1 MTISLGSVV
10 SAILFFLYYYL
21 AKNVIQIRRNNKITI
36 GFAKNKELEQAIAA
50 HSNFNQYVPLGLI
63 MMACMELNKIHFS
76 IIFLVG
82 ISFTFGR
89 IIHAKSFLKKTMDLK
104 QRVQGMKF
112 TFWTMIAMAILNI
125 VSFLIRI

>member
-1 MTISLGSVV
+1 MIPVTALF

-21 AKNVIQIRRNNKITI
+21 AKNVIQIRRNNKIAI

-104 QRVQGMKF
+104 QRVQGMKL
-112 TFWTMIAMAILNI
+112 TFWTMVVMAVLNI

>member
-1 MTISLGSVV
+1 MIPVTALF

-21 AKNVIQIRRNNKITI
+21 AKNVIQIRRNNKIAI

-63 MMACMELNKIHFS
+63 MMACMELNRIHFS

-112 TFWTMIAMAILNI
+112 TFWTMIVMAILNI

>member
-1 MTISLGSVV
+1 MIPVTALF

-21 AKNVIQIRRNNKITI
+21 AKNVIQIRRNNKIAI

-112 TFWTMIAMAILNI
+112 TFWTMIVMAILNI

>member
-1 MTISLGSVV
+1 MIPVTALF

-21 AKNVIQIRRNNKITI
+21 AKNVIQIRRNNKIAI

-82 ISFTFGR
+82 ISFTFGYPC
-89 IIHAKSFLKKTMDLK
+89 
-104 QRVQGMKF
+104 
-112 TFWTMIAMAILNI
+112 
-125 VSFLIRI
+125 

>member
-1 MTISLGSVV
+1 MIPVTALF

-21 AKNVIQIRRNNKITI
+21 AKNVIQIRRNNKIAI

-89 IIHAKSFLKKTMDLK
+89 IIHAKSFLKKTMNLK

-112 TFWTMIAMAILNI
+112 TFWTMIVMAVLNI

>member
-1 MTISLGSVV
+1 MIPVTALF

-21 AKNVIQIRRNNKITI
+21 AKNVIQIRRNNKIAI

-112 TFWTMIAMAILNI
+112 TFWTMVVMAVLNV

>member
-1 MTISLGSVV
+1 MIPVTALF

-21 AKNVIQIRRNNKITI
+21 AKNVIQIRRNNKIVI

-112 TFWTMIAMAILNI
+112 TFWTMVVMAVLNI

>member
-1 MTISLGSVV
+1 
-10 SAILFFLYYYL
+10 
-21 AKNVIQIRRNNKITI
+21 
-36 GFAKNKELEQAIAA
+36 
-50 HSNFNQYVPLGLI
+50 

-112 TFWTMIAMAILNI
+112 TFWTMVVMAVLNI

>member
-1 MTISLGSVV
+1 MIPVTALF

-21 AKNVIQIRRNNKITI
+21 AKNVIQIRRNNKIAI
-36 GFAKNKELEQAIAA
+36 GFAKNNELEQAIAA

-112 TFWTMIAMAILNI
+112 TFWTMVIMAVLNI
-125 VSFLIRI
+125 ISFLIRI

>member
-1 MTISLGSVV
+1 MIPVTALF

-21 AKNVIQIRRNNKITI
+21 AKNVIQIRRNKKIAI

-112 TFWTMIAMAILNI
+112 TFWTMIVMAVLNI

>member
-1 MTISLGSVV
+1 MIPVTALF

-21 AKNVIQIRRNNKITI
+21 AKNVIQIRRNNKIAI

-112 TFWTMIAMAILNI
+112 TFLTMVVMAVLNI

>member
-1 MTISLGSVV
+1 MIPVTALF

-89 IIHAKSFLKKTMDLK
+89 IIHAKSFLKKTMNLK

-112 TFWTMIAMAILNI
+112 TFWTMVVMAVLNI

>member
-1 MTISLGSVV
+1 MIPVTALF

-21 AKNVIQIRRNNKITI
+21 AKNVIQIRRNNKIPI

-112 TFWTMIAMAILNI
+112 TFWTMIVMAVLNI

>member
-1 MTISLGSVV
+1 MIPVTALF

-21 AKNVIQIRRNNKITI
+21 AKNVIKIRRDNKIAI

-112 TFWTMIAMAILNI
+112 TFWTMIVMAILNI

>member
-1 MTISLGSVV
+1 MIPVTALF

-21 AKNVIQIRRNNKITI
+21 AKNVIQIRRNNKIAI

-112 TFWTMIAMAILNI
+112 TFWTMIVMAILNI
-125 VSFLIRI
+125 VSFLIKI

>member
-1 MTISLGSVV
+1 MIPVTALF

-21 AKNVIQIRRNNKITI
+21 AKNVIQIRRNNKIAI

-112 TFWTMIAMAILNI
+112 TFWTMVVMAVLNI

>member
-1 MTISLGSVV
+1 MIPVTALF

-21 AKNVIQIRRNNKITI
+21 AKNVIKIRRNNKIAI

-112 TFWTMIAMAILNI
+112 TFWTMVVMALLNI

>member
-1 MTISLGSVV
+1 MIPVTALF

-21 AKNVIQIRRNNKITI
+21 AKNVIQIRRNNKIAI
-36 GFAKNKELEQAIAA
+36 GFAKNKELEQAVAA

-112 TFWTMIAMAILNI
+112 TFWTMIVMAILNI

>member
-1 MTISLGSVV
+1 MIPVTALFSS
-10 SAILFFLYYYL
+10 ILFFLFYYL
-21 AKNVIQIRRNNKITI
+21 AKNVIQIRRKNKITI
-36 GFAKNKELEQAIAA
+36 GFGKNKELEQAIVA
-50 HSNFNQYVPLGLI
+50 HSNFSQYVPLGLI

-76 IIFLVG
+76 IIFIAG
-82 ISFTFGR
+82 ICFTYGR

-112 TFWTMIAMAILNI
+112 TFWTMIAMAVLNI

>member
-1 MTISLGSVV
+1 MIPVTALF

-21 AKNVIQIRRNNKITI
+21 AKNVIKIRRNNKIVI
-36 GFAKNKELEQAIAA
+36 GFAKNKELEQAVAA

-112 TFWTMIAMAILNI
+112 TFWTMIVMAVLNI

>member
-1 MTISLGSVV
+1 MIPVTALF

-21 AKNVIQIRRNNKITI
+21 AKNVIQIRRNNKIAI

-82 ISFTFGR
+82 ISFTLGR

-112 TFWTMIAMAILNI
+112 TFWTMVVMAVLNI

>member
-1 MTISLGSVV
+1 MIPVTALF

-21 AKNVIQIRRNNKITI
+21 AKNVIKIRRNNKIAI

-76 IIFLVG
+76 IVFLVG

-112 TFWTMIAMAILNI
+112 TFWTMIVMAILNI

>member
-1 MTISLGSVV
+1 MIPVTALFST
-10 SAILFFLYYYL
+10 ILFFLYYYL
-21 AKNVIQIRRNNKITI
+21 AKNVIQIRRNNKIAI

-112 TFWTMIAMAILNI
+112 TFWTMIVMAILNI

>member
-1 MTISLGSVV
+1 MIPVTALF

-21 AKNVIQIRRNNKITI
+21 AKNVIQIRRNNKIAI

-112 TFWTMIAMAILNI
+112 TIWTMVVMAVLNI
-125 VSFLIRI
+125 VSFLVRI

>member
-1 MTISLGSVV
+1 MIPVTALF

-21 AKNVIQIRRNNKITI
+21 ATNVIQIRRNNKIAI

-112 TFWTMIAMAILNI
+112 TFWTMIVMAILNI

>member
-1 MTISLGSVV
+1 MIPVTALF

-21 AKNVIQIRRNNKITI
+21 AKNVIQIRRNNKIAI

-82 ISFTFGR
+82 VSFTFGR

-112 TFWTMIAMAILNI
+112 TFWTMIVMAILNI

>member
-1 MTISLGSVV
+1 MIPVTALFSS
-10 SAILFFLYYYL
+10 ILFFLYFYL
-21 AKNVIQIRRNNKITI
+21 AKNVIQIRRKHKIAI

-50 HSNFNQYVPLGLI
+50 HSNFSQYVPLGLI

-89 IIHAKSFLKKTMDLK
+89 IIHAKSFLKKTMNLK

-112 TFWTMIAMAILNI
+112 TFWTMVVMAVLNI

>member
-1 MTISLGSVV
+1 MIPVTALF

-21 AKNVIQIRRNNKITI
+21 AKNVIKIRRNNKIAI

-112 TFWTMIAMAILNI
+112 TFWTMIVMAILNI